1 MVKIVG
7 CNETDCPADWESLPS
22 STGQEHDYRTCVV
35 CLKSIVRC
43 HSTEDLEMYR
53 NAGQLAAIKENS
65 AS

>member
-35 CLKSIVRC
+35 CL
-43 HSTEDLEMYR
+43 DLEMYR